1 MLRRNM
7 IGKITENRVVMQTI
21 ASKLESIS
29 KFVYNCCMT
38 DTNLLAGPAIR
49 RLRKREGLTQA
60 AMASAL
66 GISPSYLNLIER
78 NQRPLSARVL
88 VQVIERF
95 DFDPRTLRE
104 DDSIGGLD
112 GLARRMADKRFGD
125 LGIDREEVQ
134 EFLAAAPQIAAA
146 FARLY
151 DASGS
156 QRFVVEDT
164 AAAARRAVE
173 RWQNHFAD
181 LDHAAEDLADELRLS
196 RGEISA
202 ALSERLREKHQLSVR
217 ILPAEVMPGQVHRL
231 DLHARQLQL
240 SEMLP
245 GAARRFQIARQVG
258 ALEMRDGID
267 TLVAGANLAASDARE
282 AFREHI
288 TDYLAGALLLP
299 YRRFLRA
306 CEATGYDLGVL
317 QRRFAASFD
326 QVAARLTTLGRVG
339 ERGLPFFT
347 GTIDR
352 AGRMTQFTAGGS
364 GAIYPLESARWPAWV
379 PYAAFERP
387 GTVMTQ
393 AVTFGEGDAA
403 ARHWFTITRTVDG
416 DGVMCSGRRAVVLSI
431 EARFAGDL
439 AHARGVSLDRDDAVP
454 LGTPCGRCGR
464 TECLTPATLRL
475 AGRRQR

>member
-1 MLRRNM
+1 M
-7 IGKITENRVVMQTI
+7 
-21 ASKLESIS
+21 A
-29 KFVYNCCMT
+29 
-38 DTNLLAGPAIR
+38 DTNLLAGPALR

-60 AMASAL
+60 AMAAML

-95 DFDPRTLRE
+95 DFDPRSLRE
-104 DDSIGGLD
+104 DEAIGGLD
-112 GLARRMADKRFGD
+112 GLVRRMADRRFAD

-134 EFLAAAPQIAAA
+134 EFLAAAPQVAAA

-151 DASGS
+151 DQAGSGHAGG
-156 QRFVVEDT
+156 DDA
-164 AAAARRAVE
+164 AAAARRAIE

-202 ALSERLREKHQLSVR
+202 ALGERLREKHRMTVR

-258 ALEMRDGID
+258 ALEMREAIE
-267 TLVAGANLAASDARE
+267 TLVAGANLPSGE
-282 AFREHI
+282 AKSILREHV

-306 CEATGYDLGVL
+306 CEQTGYDLAVL
-317 QRRFAASFD
+317 QRRFAVSFD
-326 QVAARLTTLGRVG
+326 QATQRLTTLGRVG
-339 ERGLPFFT
+339 ERGLPFFMA
-347 GTIDR
+347 TIDR
-352 AGRMTQFTAGGS
+352 AGRLAGFTAGGA
-364 GAIYPLESARWPAWV
+364 GALYPLEGARWPAWI

-387 GTVMTQ
+387 GTVLTQ
-393 AVTFGEGDAA
+393 AVTFAEGEASP
-403 ARHWFTITRTVDG
+403 RHWFTITRTVDG
-416 DGVMCSGRRAVVLSI
+416 DGVMCAARRAVVLGI
-431 EARFAGDL
+431 EARFAGEL
-439 AHARGVSLDRDDAVP
+439 AYARGVSLDPADAVP
-454 LGTPCGRCGR
+454 LGTPCLRCGR
-464 TECLTPATLRL
+464 AECMTPAPARM
-475 AGRRQR
+475 AGALPRPRPG

>member
-1 MLRRNM
+1 MP
-7 IGKITENRVVMQTI
+7 
-21 ASKLESIS
+21 
-29 KFVYNCCMT
+29 
-38 DTNLLAGPAIR
+38 DTNLLAGPALR

-60 AMASAL
+60 NMASLL

-95 DFDPRTLRE
+95 DFDPRSLRE
-104 DDSIGGLD
+104 DDAIGGLD
-112 GLARRMADKRFGD
+112 GLVRRMADKRFAD
-125 LGIDREEVQ
+125 LGIDREELQ
-134 EFLAAAPQIAAA
+134 EFLAAAPQVAAA

-151 DASGS
+151 DAGGGGE
-156 QRFVVEDT
+156 RVVTEDA

-181 LDHAAEDLADELRLS
+181 LDHAAESRADELRLS
-196 RGEISA
+196 RGEIA
-202 ALSERLREKHQLSVR
+202 AGLTERLREKHQLQVR

-258 ALEMRDGID
+258 ELEMREEME
-267 TLVAGANLAASDARE
+267 TLVAGAGLASPEARE
-282 AFREHI
+282 ALREHI
-288 TDYLAGALLLP
+288 ADYLAGALLLP

-306 CEATGYDLGVL
+306 CEATGYDLAIL

-326 QVAARLTTLGRVG
+326 QVAQRLTTLGRVG

-347 GTIDR
+347 AVIDR
-352 AGRMTQFTAGGS
+352 AGRMSHFTAGGS
-364 GAIYPLESARWPAWV
+364 GAGYPLDGARWPAWV

-387 GTVMTQ
+387 GTVLTQ
-393 AVTFGEGDAA
+393 AVTFGEGESA
-403 ARHWFTITRTVDG
+403 ARHWFTITRTVDV
-416 DGVMCSGRRAVVLSI
+416 DGVMCSGRRAVVLGI

-439 AHARGVSLDRDDAVP
+439 AHARGVSLDRLDAVP

-464 TECLTPATLRL
+464 AECLTPAPARL
-475 AGRRQR
+475 ASTLPRLRP

>member
-1 MLRRNM
+1 M
-7 IGKITENRVVMQTI
+7 
-21 ASKLESIS
+21 A
-29 KFVYNCCMT
+29 
-38 DTNLLAGPAIR
+38 DTNLLAGPALR

-60 AMASAL
+60 AMAAAL

-95 DFDPRTLRE
+95 DFDPRSLRE
-104 DDSIGGLD
+104 DEAIGGLD
-112 GLARRMADKRFGD
+112 GLVRRMADKRFAD
-125 LGIDREEVQ
+125 LAIDREEVQ

-151 DASGS
+151 DTGGSG
-156 QRFVVEDT
+156 QIEGEDALAIT
-164 AAAARRAVE
+164 RRAIE

-202 ALSERLREKHQLSVR
+202 ALGERLREKHRMTVR

-258 ALEMRDGID
+258 ALEMREMIE
-267 TLVAGANLAASDARE
+267 TLVAGASLGSSEAKNL
-282 AFREHI
+282 FREHI

-306 CEATGYDLGVL
+306 CEQTGYDLAVL
-317 QRRFAASFD
+317 QRRFAVSFD
-326 QVAARLTTLGRVG
+326 QAAQRLTTLGRVG
-339 ERGLPFFT
+339 ERGLPFFMA
-347 GTIDR
+347 TIDR
-352 AGRMTQFTAGGS
+352 AGRMTRFTAGGS
-364 GAIYPLESARWPAWV
+364 GVLHPLDGARWPAWI
-379 PYAAFERP
+379 PFAAFERP
-387 GTVMTQ
+387 GSVLTQ
-393 AVTFGEGDAA
+393 AVTFSEGEASP
-403 ARHWFTITRTVDG
+403 RHWFTITRTVDG
-416 DGVMCSGRRAVVLSI
+416 DGVMCAARAAVVLGI
-431 EARFAGDL
+431 EARYAGEL
-439 AHARGVSLDRDDAVP
+439 AYARGVSLDPDDAVP
-454 LGTPCGRCGR
+454 LGTPCLRCGR
-464 TECLTPATLRL
+464 AECLTPAPARMAGAAPSRRRL
-475 AGRRQR
+475 S

>member
-1 MLRRNM
+1 M
-7 IGKITENRVVMQTI
+7 
-21 ASKLESIS
+21 A
-29 KFVYNCCMT
+29 
-38 DTNLLAGPAIR
+38 DTNLLAGPALR

-60 AMASAL
+60 SMAGIL

-95 DFDPRTLRE
+95 DFDPRSLRE
-104 DDSIGGLD
+104 DDAIGGLD
-112 GLARRMADKRFGD
+112 GLARRMADRRFAD

-151 DASGS
+151 DAGGQASAS
-156 QRFVVEDT
+156 NLAEDT
-164 AAAARRAVE
+164 ASAVRRAVE

-202 ALSERLREKHQLSVR
+202 ALSDRLREKHQLQVR

-258 ALEMRDGID
+258 ALEMREGIE
-267 TLVAGANLAASDARE
+267 TIVAGAGLASLEARDRL
-282 AFREHI
+282 REHI
-288 TDYLAGALLLP
+288 ADYLAGALLLP

-306 CEATGYDLGVL
+306 CEATGYDLAIL
-317 QRRFAASFD
+317 QRRFAVSFD
-326 QVAARLTTLGRVG
+326 QVARRLTTLGRVG

-347 GTIDR
+347 AEIDR
-352 AGRMTQFTAGGS
+352 AGRMIHFTAGGS
-364 GAIYPLESARWPAWV
+364 GAVYPLEGARWPAWV
-379 PYAAFERP
+379 PFAAFERP
-387 GTVMTQ
+387 GTVLTQ
-393 AVTFGEGDAA
+393 AVTFGEGEAA

-416 DGVMCSGRRAVVLSI
+416 DGVMCAGRRAVVLGI

-464 TECLTPATLRL
+464 AECLTPAPARIASALPRPR
-475 AGRRQR
+475 AGS

>member
-1 MLRRNM
+1 M
-7 IGKITENRVVMQTI
+7 I
-21 ASKLESIS
+21 ES
-29 KFVYNCCMT
+29 
-38 DTNLLAGPAIR
+38 NLLAGPALR

-60 AMASAL
+60 SMAAVL

-95 DFDPRTLRE
+95 DFDPRSLRQ
-104 DDSIGGLD
+104 DDAIGGLD
-112 GLARRMADKRFGD
+112 GLVRRMADKRFAD

-151 DASGS
+151 DTGGGE
-156 QRFVVEDT
+156 RLVVEDT
-164 AAAARRAVE
+164 AAAARRVIE
-173 RWQNHFAD
+173 RWQNHFSD

-202 ALSERLREKHQLSVR
+202 ALGERLREKHRITVR

-258 ALEMRDGID
+258 QLEMREGIE
-267 TLVAGANLAASDARE
+267 TIVAGAGLASEEARHML
-282 AFREHI
+282 REHI
-288 TDYLAGALLLP
+288 ADYLAGALLLP

-306 CEATGYDLGVL
+306 CEQTAYDLAVL
-317 QRRFAASFD
+317 QRRFAVSFD
-326 QVAARLTTLGRVG
+326 QAAQRLTTLGRVG
-339 ERGLPFFT
+339 ERGLPFFMA
-347 GTIDR
+347 TIDR
-352 AGRMTQFTAGGS
+352 AGRLERFTAGGS
-364 GAIYPLESARWPAWV
+364 GALYPLDGARWPAWI
-379 PYAAFERP
+379 PYGAFERP
-387 GTVMTQ
+387 GTVLTQ
-393 AVTFGEGDAA
+393 AVTFSEGEASP
-403 ARHWFTITRTVDG
+403 RHWLMITRTVDG
-416 DGVMCSGRRAVVLSI
+416 DGVMCSARRAVVLGI
-431 EARFAGDL
+431 EARFAGEL
-439 AHARGVSLDRDDAVP
+439 AYARGVSLDPADAVP

-464 TECLTPATLRL
+464 AECLTPASPRMASALPRP
-475 AGRRQR
+475 RMEV

>member
-1 MLRRNM
+1 
-7 IGKITENRVVMQTI
+7 
-21 ASKLESIS
+21 
-29 KFVYNCCMT
+29 MT
-38 DTNLLAGPAIR
+38 DTLLAGPALR

-60 AMASAL
+60 NMASLL

-95 DFDPRTLRE
+95 DFDPRSLRE
-104 DDSIGGLD
+104 DDAIGGLD
-112 GLARRMADKRFGD
+112 GMARRMADKRFAD
-125 LGIDREEVQ
+125 LGIDREELQ
-134 EFLAAAPQIAAA
+134 EFLAAAPQVAAA

-151 DASGS
+151 DSGGGGE
-156 QRFVVEDT
+156 RVVTED
-164 AAAARRAVE
+164 AAAAVRRAIE

-202 ALSERLREKHQLSVR
+202 ALSERLREKHQLQVR

-258 ALEMRDGID
+258 MLEMREGIEMI
-267 TLVAGANLAASDARE
+267 VAGANLASPEARDLL
-282 AFREHI
+282 REHI
-288 TDYLAGALLLP
+288 ADYLAGALLLP

-306 CEATGYDLGVL
+306 CEATGYDLAVL
-317 QRRFAASFD
+317 QRRFAVSFD
-326 QVAARLTTLGRVG
+326 QVAERLTTLGRVG
-339 ERGLPFFT
+339 ERGLPFFMAV
-347 GTIDR
+347 IDR
-352 AGRMTQFTAGGS
+352 AGRMTRFTAGGS
-364 GAIYPLESARWPAWV
+364 GAVYPLEGARWPAWV

-387 GTVMTQ
+387 GTVLTQ
-393 AVTFGEGDAA
+393 AATFGDGEGAA
-403 ARHWFTITRTVDG
+403 TGSGRHWFTITRTVDG
-416 DGVMCSGRRAVVLSI
+416 DGVMCSGRRAVVLGI

-439 AHARGVSLDRDDAVP
+439 AHARGVSLDRLDAVP
-454 LGTPCGRCGR
+454 LGTSCGRCGKA
-464 TECLTPATLRL
+464 ECLTPAPARL
-475 AGRRQR
+475 ASSLQRPRA

>member
-1 MLRRNM
+1 
-7 IGKITENRVVMQTI
+7 
-21 ASKLESIS
+21 
-29 KFVYNCCMT
+29 MT
-38 DTNLLAGPAIR
+38 DTLLAGPALR

-60 AMASAL
+60 NMATLL

-95 DFDPRTLRE
+95 DFDPRSLRE
-104 DDSIGGLD
+104 DDKIGGLD
-112 GLARRMADKRFGD
+112 GLLRRMADKRFAD

-134 EFLAAAPQIAAA
+134 EFLAAAPQVAAA

-151 DASGS
+151 DAGGGGE
-156 QRFVVEDT
+156 RVVVED
-164 AAAARRAVE
+164 AASAARRAVE

-181 LDHAAEDLADELRLS
+181 LDHSAEDLADELRLS

-202 ALSERLREKHQLSVR
+202 ALSERLREKHQLQVR

-258 ALEMRDGID
+258 QLEMREGIEAI
-267 TLVAGANLAASDARE
+267 VAGANLASPEARE
-282 AFREHI
+282 LLREHI
-288 TDYLAGALLLP
+288 ADYLAGALLLP

-306 CEATGYDLGVL
+306 CEATGYDLAVL
-317 QRRFAASFD
+317 QRRFAVSFD
-326 QVAARLTTLGRVG
+326 QVAQRLTTLGRVG
-339 ERGLPFFT
+339 ERGLPFFMAV
-347 GTIDR
+347 IDR
-352 AGRMTQFTAGGS
+352 TGRMTRFTAGGS
-364 GAIYPLESARWPAWV
+364 GAIYPLGGARSPAWV

-387 GTVMTQ
+387 GTVLTQ
-393 AVTFGEGDAA
+393 AVIFGEGDGAS
-403 ARHWFTITRTVDG
+403 RHWFTMARTVDG
-416 DGVMCSGRRAVVLSI
+416 DEVMCAGRRAVVLGI

-439 AHARGVSLDRDDAVP
+439 AHARGISLDRLDAVP
-454 LGTPCGRCGR
+454 LGVPCGRCGR
-464 TECLTPATLRL
+464 AECLTPASART
-475 AGRRQR
+475 ASAPGR

>member
-1 MLRRNM
+1 MP
-7 IGKITENRVVMQTI
+7 
-21 ASKLESIS
+21 
-29 KFVYNCCMT
+29 
-38 DTNLLAGPAIR
+38 DTNLLAGPALR

-60 AMASAL
+60 NMASLL

-95 DFDPRTLRE
+95 DFDPRSLRE
-104 DDSIGGLD
+104 DDAIGGLD
-112 GLARRMADKRFGD
+112 GLVRRMADKRFAD
-125 LGIDREEVQ
+125 LGIDREELQ
-134 EFLAAAPQIAAA
+134 EFLAAAPQVAAA

-151 DASGS
+151 DAGGGGE
-156 QRFVVEDT
+156 RVVTEDA

-181 LDHAAEDLADELRLS
+181 LDHAAESLADELRLS
-196 RGEISA
+196 RGEIA
-202 ALSERLREKHQLSVR
+202 AGLTERLREKHQLQVR

-258 ALEMRDGID
+258 ELEMREEME
-267 TLVAGANLAASDARE
+267 TLVAGAGLASPEARE
-282 AFREHI
+282 ALREHI
-288 TDYLAGALLLP
+288 ADYLAGALLLP

-306 CEATGYDLGVL
+306 CEATGYDLAIL

-326 QVAARLTTLGRVG
+326 QVAQRLTTLGRVG

-347 GTIDR
+347 VVIDR
-352 AGRMTQFTAGGS
+352 AGRMSRFTAGGS
-364 GAIYPLESARWPAWV
+364 GAGYPLDGARWPAWV

-387 GTVMTQ
+387 GTVLTQ
-393 AVTFGEGDAA
+393 AVTFGEGESA
-403 ARHWFTITRTVDG
+403 ARHWFTITRTVDV
-416 DGVMCSGRRAVVLSI
+416 DGVMCSGRRAVVLGI

-439 AHARGVSLDRDDAVP
+439 AHARGVSLDRLDAVP

-464 TECLTPATLRL
+464 AECLTPAPARL
-475 AGRRQR
+475 ASTLPRLRP

>member
-1 MLRRNM
+1 M
-7 IGKITENRVVMQTI
+7 V
-21 ASKLESIS
+21 
-29 KFVYNCCMT
+29 
-38 DTNLLAGPAIR
+38 DTNLLAGPALR

-60 AMASAL
+60 AMATVL

-78 NQRPLSARVL
+78 NQRPLSAKVL
-88 VQVIERF
+88 VRVIEQF
-95 DFDPRTLRE
+95 DFDPRSLRE
-104 DDSIGGLD
+104 DDAIGGLD
-112 GLARRMADKRFGD
+112 GLVRRMADKRFND

-134 EFLAAAPQIAAA
+134 EFLSAAPQIAAA

-151 DASGS
+151 DQGGSGGRADS
-156 QRFVVEDT
+156 EDA
-164 AAAARRAVE
+164 AAAARRAIE

-202 ALSERLREKHQLSVR
+202 ALGERLREKHQLSVR
-217 ILPAEVMPGQVHRL
+217 ILPAEVMPRQVHRL

-258 ALEMRDGID
+258 ALEMRDGIE
-267 TLVAGANLAASDARE
+267 TLVAGASLASPEARN
-282 AFREHI
+282 ALREHV

-306 CEATGYDLGVL
+306 CEATGYDLAVL
-317 QRRFAASFD
+317 QRRFAVSFD
-326 QVAARLTTLGRVG
+326 QVAQRLTTLGRVG

-347 GTIDR
+347 ATIDR
-352 AGRMTQFTAGGS
+352 AGHMVSFTAGGS
-364 GAIYPLESARWPAWV
+364 GAIYPLEGARWPAWV

-387 GTVMTQ
+387 GTVLTQ
-393 AVTFGEGDAA
+393 AVTFGEGEAVP
-403 ARHWFTITRTVDG
+403 RHWFIITRTVDG
-416 DGVMCSGRRAVVLSI
+416 DGVMCAARRAVVLGI

-439 AHARGVSLDRDDAVP
+439 AHARGVSLDRADAVP
-454 LGTPCGRCGR
+454 LGTPCLRCGR
-464 TECLTPATLRL
+464 IECLTPAPARL
-475 AGRRQR
+475 GSTQAPGRAMS